1 MREYQWQTAQEG
13 LTKIAKAL
21 IHLGRIIK
29 TTYILRYLHDDKLR
43 YAVRK
48 QLNKGESRHNLARY
62 VFFADQGAFKTNDYE
77 EMMNKA
83 SSLSFISNAMVLHNT
98 EQMQTIYE
106 KLTAKGKKID
116 PEDMKRVLPLSTKN
130 ILIHGT
136 YSF

>member
-1 MREYQWQTAQEG
+1 MCF
-13 LTKIAKAL
+13 LL
-21 IHLGRIIK
+21 IK
-29 TTYILRYLHDDKLR
+29 
-43 YAVRK
+43 
-48 QLNKGESRHNLARY
+48 
-62 VFFADQGAFKTNDYE
+62 GAFKTNDYE

-106 KLTAKGKKID
+106 KLVAKGKKID

-130 ILIHGT
+130 ILIYGT